1 VDPASEFGALKASEL
16 LLLLSCITS
25 LFAVVPLPRMV
36 ASPLNVPEDAVMVE
50 AVTLPEVF
58 TIVLPVITEAPLT
71 VPDVIIGAA
80 SVLLVRVSVAPS
92 VTTTP
97 LAG

>member
-25 LFAVVPLPRMV
+25 LFAVVPLPRIV
-36 ASPLNVPEDAVMVE
+36 VSPLKIPEDAVMVE
-50 AVTLPEVF
+50 AVMLAEVF
-58 TIVLPVITEAPLT
+58 TTVLPDITEAPLT
-71 VPDVIIGAA
+71 VPDVISGAA
-80 SVLLVRVSVAPS
+80 SVLLLRVSIAPS

-97 LAG
+97 LVG